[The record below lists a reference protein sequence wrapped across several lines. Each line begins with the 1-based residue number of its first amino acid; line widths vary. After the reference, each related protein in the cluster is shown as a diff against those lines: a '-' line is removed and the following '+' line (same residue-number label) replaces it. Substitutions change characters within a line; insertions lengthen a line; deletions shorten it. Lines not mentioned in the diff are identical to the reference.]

1 MSTFTNALIREI
13 GRNYG
18 KAISNSLLGDA
29 HANPVRIVGTP
40 RILGAGSGGRNYENK
55 LIKLLETYEIKG
67 ATATFNVAQNMVNYY
82 MDLVEEAQADNT
94 ISLSETSYLIKMFS
108 KCHKELGRIHT
119 ALEDYKLA
127 YLLNKN
133 LNTHFSKSQKNLEFE
148 SNKKRASFSIYN
160 FSSKKYDFDWFL
172 IANSFKRENQTESNE
187 LLLTTETKTY
197 LIPEKKKVDF
207 FIKIS
212 GEISFEFLANAVNK
226 IKNIEQIITSYSI
239 DKNTL
244 KSKDFLIF

>member
-1 MSTFTNALIREI
+1 MQIHALGLDDFCEDEYSLI
-13 GRNYG
+13 G
-18 KAISNSLLGDA
+18 
-29 HANPVRIVGTP
+29 
-40 RILGAGSGGRNYENK
+40 
-55 LIKLLETYEIKG
+55 
-67 ATATFNVAQNMVNYY
+67 
-82 MDLVEEAQADNT
+82 
-94 ISLSETSYLIKMFS
+94 
-108 KCHKELGRIHT
+108 IHT

-148 SNKKRASFSIYN
+148 NDTNKASFSIYN
-160 FSSKKYDFDWFL
+160 FTSKKYDFEWFL

-212 GEISFEFLANAVNK
+212 GEVAFDFVVNTIHK

>member
-1 MSTFTNALIREI
+1 MQIHALGLDDFCEEEYSLI
-13 GRNYG
+13 G
-18 KAISNSLLGDA
+18 
-29 HANPVRIVGTP
+29 
-40 RILGAGSGGRNYENK
+40 
-55 LIKLLETYEIKG
+55 
-67 ATATFNVAQNMVNYY
+67 
-82 MDLVEEAQADNT
+82 
-94 ISLSETSYLIKMFS
+94 
-108 KCHKELGRIHT
+108 IHT

-133 LNTHFSKSQKNLEFE
+133 LKTQFSKSHKNLEFE
-148 SNKKRASFSIYN
+148 NDRNKASYAIYN

-172 IANSFKRENQTESNE
+172 IANSFKRENQTESNG

-212 GEISFEFLANAVNK
+212 GEVDCDFVLRTVNK

-239 DKNTL
+239 DKNIL